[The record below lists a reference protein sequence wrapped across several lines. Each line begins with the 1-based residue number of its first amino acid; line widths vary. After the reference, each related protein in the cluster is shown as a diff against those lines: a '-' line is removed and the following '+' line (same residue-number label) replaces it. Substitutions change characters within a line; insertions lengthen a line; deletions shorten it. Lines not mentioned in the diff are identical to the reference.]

1 MFCYLRL
8 NSNSMKVVPRE
19 KAPQGH
25 LRYCFQ
31 FQVVPPH
38 RRLDKLGCFH
48 RRAARVVKGIT
59 TTLYKELLAD
69 WDVVTSPFSV
79 VKSLKSPYFRF
90 LANVLGF
97 HSINP

>member
-1 MFCYLRL
+1 
-8 NSNSMKVVPRE
+8 MKVLPRE
-19 KAPQGH
+19 KATQGH

-31 FQVVPPH
+31 FQAVPPH

-48 RRAARVVKGIT
+48 RRAARVVEGII

-69 WDVVTSPFSV
+69 RDVVTFHFSE
-79 VKSLKSPYFRF
+79 VKSFMSLYFRF
-90 LANVLGF
+90 LTNVLGF